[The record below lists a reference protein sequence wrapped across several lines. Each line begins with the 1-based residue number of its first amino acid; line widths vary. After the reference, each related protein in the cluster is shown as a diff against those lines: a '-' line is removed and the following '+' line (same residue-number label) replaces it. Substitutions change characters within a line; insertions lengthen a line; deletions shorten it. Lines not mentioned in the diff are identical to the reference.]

1 MNVSSVSALT
11 MEMNGIR
18 DWTRRSMVYSA
29 LAHVAL
35 ILFLILYSKVTPGPE
50 VVTEILWLEPEEVQV
65 AAAPAPAAPEK
76 PVEPVQLANARKQVH
91 FERVL
96 KRAEVEPHPQEEN
109 ALSDK
114 MNERLASL
122 QQSQRASLSP
132 MNVSLPV
139 PDSRPAL
146 AAAEPAAGP
155 PRELKHAKPTR
166 GKPVALTRTQ
176 NPRSVP
182 VAAVAATPAPPKAS
196 KAGNPQTVRNLAG
209 MTLAGPV
216 ADRKVLKYATPRYP
230 EWAKREAVEGSV
242 RLHFVVLADGRIKEN
257 VMVQKTSGYEDFDR
271 NAIAA
276 LKTWQFEPLNQAGE
290 QWGEITFN
298 YRLNAGG

>member
-1 MNVSSVSALT
+1 
-11 MEMNGIR
+11 
-18 DWTRRSMVYSA
+18 MVYSA
-29 LAHVAL
+29 LAHAAL

-50 VVTEILWLEPEEVQV
+50 VVTEILWLEPEEVQL
-65 AAAPAPAAPEK
+65 AAAPAPTTPKK
-76 PVEPVQLANARKQVH
+76 PVKPVQMAKAEKQVH

-114 MNERLASL
+114 INERLASL

-132 MNVSLPV
+132 MNVNLPV
-139 PDSRPAL
+139 PSARPAL
-146 AAAEPAAGP
+146 AAAEPTAGP
-155 PRELKHAKPTR
+155 PRELKHAEPTR

-182 VAAVAATPAPPKAS
+182 VAAVAATPAPPKPS
-196 KAGNPQTVRNLAG
+196 KAENPQAVRNLAG
-209 MTLAGPV
+209 MTLVGPV

-276 LKTWQFEPLNQAGE
+276 LKTWQFEPLGQAGE